1 MMLSSPTRD
10 FLVKA
15 AMFAKENRFSEFN
28 NFETELIILEETLI
42 RIKENI
48 PSSVYESYDQ
58 KITMLQEIIRT
69 KKKELL

>member
-15 AMFAKENRFSEFN
+15 EMYAKENRFSEFN
-28 NFETELIILEETLI
+28 NLETELIILEETLI
-42 RIKENI
+42 KIKESI
-48 PSSVYESYDQ
+48 PPTTFESYNQ
-58 KITMLQEIIRT
+58 KINTLQEIIRA